1 MCQCDTEGES
11 STFNVS
17 DWKGRGK
24 KSKSE
29 IPGIVITSGLAKAV
43 VG

>member
-1 MCQCDTEGES
+1 MCQCDTEGEG
-11 STFNVS
+11 STFNMS
-17 DWKGRGK
+17 DWKAREK

-29 IPGIVITSGLAKAV
+29 VPGIVITSCLAKAV